1 VILTTNATREM
12 TEALRRRC
20 LHAFLDYPP
29 PSREIAILA
38 LAVPGIEQALAARM
52 VAFVD
57 GLRTLDLR
65 KAPAISETIDWA
77 RAVLLLGKKTLDRE
91 LVRDTLGLLLKHQ
104 ADRDAVEPK
113 TDKLLAA
120 AEQAADVP

>member
-1 VILTTNATREM
+1 M

-29 PSREIAILA
+29 PSREIAILKI
-38 LAVPGIEQALAARM
+38 AVPGIEDTLAARM

-57 GLRTLDLR
+57 ALRTLDLR

-77 RAVLLLGKKTLDRE
+77 RGVLLLGGNKLDKE
-91 LVRDTLGLLLKHQ
+91 LVRSTLGVLLKHQ
-104 ADRDAVEPK
+104 ADKEVVEGK
-113 TDKLLAA
+113 VEKMLGDVEKAA
-120 AEQAADVP
+120 GA